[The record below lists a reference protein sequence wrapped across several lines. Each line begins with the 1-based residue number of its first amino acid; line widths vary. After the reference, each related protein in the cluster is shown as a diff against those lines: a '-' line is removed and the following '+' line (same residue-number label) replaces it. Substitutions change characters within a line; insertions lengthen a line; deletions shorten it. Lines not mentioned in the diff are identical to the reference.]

1 MGGANQA
8 AGWLRGVE
16 VAKYSP
22 RLQDTVVHSPP
33 AQSAKVVAPT
43 CKKEGRKENEEEGEM

>member
-33 AQSAKVVAPT
+33 AQSAKVVAPS